1 MKPILCVG
9 AATMLIVF
17 SFAAFGQKKSSH
29 PSLSVSQ
36 HAPSRRSSSA
46 LPADPDFLAA
56 QRALFAEARGHEKQA
71 RSLYD
76 AGDLAGAERECR
88 RAVDT
93 APVLYGRKQGMPF
106 SQRLLGRILLDQGRN
121 QEAIA
126 TLRPCYAHLAD
137 SSMNMDVALAYAR
150 LGDYAQATKFF
161 SDQAITNV
169 RISNEPLTPA
179 DLPGTGDLT
188 SLQASILFAR
198 GLDEYFEGR
207 SNPALADLQAAESL
221 APANI
226 LIAYWH
232 AHTLLEMDRGAEAV
246 PLLERVVA
254 SPRGHIFYDAKGDL
268 YSARAAQKAA
278 SVSSGQSR

>member
-1 MKPILCVG
+1 MKHVLYVG
-9 AATMLIVF
+9 VAAMLIVL
-17 SFAAFGQKKSSH
+17 SFAAFGQRGGGR
-29 PSLSVSQ
+29 PRSVSQ
-36 HAPSRRSSSA
+36 HAPSRKSSSA
-46 LPADPDFLAA
+46 LPADPAFIAA
-56 QRALFAEARGHEKQA
+56 EEALFAEAHGHEKQA

-106 SQRLLGRILLDQGRN
+106 SQRLLGRVLLDQGRS

-126 TLRPCYAHLAD
+126 TLRPCYAHLVD
-137 SSMNMDVALAYAR
+137 SSMNLDVALAYAR
-150 LGDYAQATKFF
+150 LGDYAQATKFY
-161 SDQAITNV
+161 SDQAITNI

-179 DLPGTGDLT
+179 DLPGTGDLN

-198 GLDEYFEGR
+198 GLDESLEGR
-207 SNPALADLQAAESL
+207 STPALADLQAAGAL

-232 AHTLLEMDRGAEAV
+232 AHTLLELNRGAEAV
-246 PLLERVVA
+246 PFLERVVA
-254 SPRGHIFYDAKGDL
+254 APRGHIFYDAKSGL
-268 YSARAAQKAA
+268 YSAREAQKAA
-278 SVSSGQSR
+278 LAAATR